1 MSLLRRRMMMAKKPS
16 GEGLNVTLY
25 NGANGQTGID
35 VHNYLVANGI
45 PNAAGG
51 YDWESKETDNLLITG
66 SGLVN
71 QRVDSATSIN
81 DGVFYFFWT
90 GMDDYWYITLDPD
103 GYLDVFYDD

>member
-1 MSLLRRRMMMAKKPS
+1 MSSHRRRMMMAYKPS

-71 QRVDSATSIN
+71 QRVDSATSGN
-81 DGVFYFFWT
+81 DGIFYFFWT
-90 GMDDYWYITLDPD
+90 GMDSYWYITLQSD
-103 GYLDVFYDD
+103 GYVFVDYDD